1 AIKMIAYQRRT
12 GNSSPISITRNI
24 TNDVSKIDKPIAKA
38 ESIASPLYSG
48 HITGISKYT
57 PNSITIAIT
66 QPSKLKPR

>member
-1 AIKMIAYQRRT
+1 MIAYQRRT

-48 HITGISKYT
+48 HITGISK
-57 PNSITIAIT
+57 
-66 QPSKLKPR
+66 